1 MHALLQGGLLIGPSP
16 RPPRTGSPPK
26 MHRSRKA
33 AIAMTDNTAQARKK
47 LDGQRSSVRDASRKW
62 HRYTEAH
69 EKETQW
75 KTIQNAQGHIAKL
88 KSAHPTLNSRDAADT
103 WRPGDRAL

>member
-1 MHALLQGGLLIGPSP
+1 MQLRAA
-16 RPPRTGSPPK
+16 
-26 MHRSRKA
+26 KA
-33 AIAMTDNTAQARKK
+33 AGAKPAASADGLNQIITAQERAAIVTDNTAQARKK
-47 LDGQRSSVRDASRKW
+47 LDGQRSAVRDASRKW

-88 KSAHPTLNSRDAADT
+88 KRDHPTLNSQDAADT
-103 WRPGDRAL
+103 WKPGDRAL